1 MNVRRYQAKNMQDAM
16 RQVREQQG
24 PDAVIL
30 SSRRVDGVLEVVA
43 ATEAPTEPVA
53 PVRPS
58 VSRATRPASADSDL
72 AAMRRELRD
81 LRALLAQQ
89 QALSERDQWAVR
101 HPLAA
106 GIAERLVE
114 CGFDDTLARSL
125 IGGLQEDQTHEDAWS
140 RLRTRLAAS
149 VATVQPSV
157 LERGGVLALVGP
169 TGAGKTTTLSRLA
182 LHRIRRLGPDS
193 VTLVTFDR
201 QRIGAHKQ
209 LQAFGQMAGV
219 PVILLENERDLIAL
233 ANRSAS
239 DHLILV
245 DTEGRSARDAA
256 ERKLFAQIRHLVE
269 IETWLV
275 IPATHQAGV
284 LRQVLKA
291 FQSCEPTALV
301 LTKID
306 EAERLGEI
314 LSVLLEQHLGL
325 VFQSDGQRIE
335 EDFHKADTAHLTR
348 LALGEPSPRFQARV
362 EIETPNVGSE
372 RNWFA
377 TRDIPALAP
386 CEPLSRLSTPKTP
399 SLSTRTPSAPSAVTR
414 DSLLLESVIP
424 FRKSVHAAY

>member
-1 MNVRRYQAKNMQDAM
+1 MNVRRYQARSMQDAM

-30 SSRRVDGVLEVVA
+30 SSRRVDGMLEIVA
-43 ATEAPTEPVA
+43 ATEAPAEQVA

-58 VSRATRPASADSDL
+58 TSRSARPTVADPDL

-89 QALSERDQWAVR
+89 QVLSERDQWAVR

-106 GIAERLVE
+106 SITERLVE
-114 CGFDDTLARSL
+114 CGFEDTLARSL
-125 IGGLQEDQTHEDAWS
+125 IGGLQEDQAPEEAWS
-140 RLRTRLAAS
+140 RLRTRLSAS
-149 VATVQPSV
+149 IATVQPSV

-182 LHRIRRLGPDS
+182 LHRIRRLGADS
-193 VTLVTFDR
+193 VTLVTLDR

-219 PVILLENERDLIAL
+219 PVILLESERDLVGL
-233 ANRSAS
+233 ASRAAS
-239 DHLILV
+239 GHLILV

-256 ERKLFAQIRHLVE
+256 ERKLFAQIRHLIDV
-269 IETWLV
+269 ETWLV

-284 LRQVLKA
+284 LRQVLRA
-291 FQSCEPTALV
+291 FQSCEPSALV

-306 EAERLGEI
+306 ESERLGEI

-335 EDFHKADTAHLTR
+335 EDFHKADTAHLMR
-348 LALGEPSPRFQARV
+348 LALGEPSPPRLQPRV
-362 EIETPNVGSE
+362 EVENTWFAPREEAPVARSELSLRTSTPNL
-372 RNWFA
+372 RTA
-377 TRDIPALAP
+377 PA
-386 CEPLSRLSTPKTP
+386 SS
-399 SLSTRTPSAPSAVTR
+399 VMTR
-414 DSLLLESVIP
+414 DSLVLESVVP

>member
-43 ATEAPTEPVA
+43 AMEVPTEPSA
-53 PVRPS
+53 PARPS
-58 VSRATRPASADSDL
+58 VSRSMRTAAADSDL

-106 GIAERLVE
+106 GIIERLVE
-114 CGFDDTLARSL
+114 CGFDESLARSL
-125 IGGLQEDQTHEDAWS
+125 IGGLQEDQTSEEAWS

-149 VATVQPSV
+149 VASVQPSV

-219 PVILLENERDLIAL
+219 PVILLENERDLLNL
-233 ANRSAS
+233 ANRSAP

-291 FQSCEPTALV
+291 FQSCEPSALV

-348 LALGEPSPRFQARV
+348 LALGEPSPRLQPRA
-362 EIETPNVGSE
+362 EIETAPARIENP
-372 RNWFA
+372 WFA
-377 TRDIPALAP
+377 PRDESAPARS
-386 CEPLSRLSTPKTP
+386 EPYSRPSTPKTP
-399 SLSTRTPSAPSAVTR
+399 TPWTAPAQGVMTR
-414 DSLLLESVIP
+414 DSLVLESVVP

>member
-43 ATEAPTEPVA
+43 ATEAPSEQAA
-53 PVRPS
+53 PARPS
-58 VSRATRPASADSDL
+58 ASRSTRPAAVDSDL

-81 LRALLAQQ
+81 LRSLLAQQ
-89 QALSERDQWAVR
+89 QVLSERDQWAVR

-114 CGFDDTLARSL
+114 CGFGDTLARSL
-125 IGGLQEDQTHEDAWS
+125 IGGLQEDQASEEAWS
-140 RLRTRLAAS
+140 RLRTRLSAS
-149 VATVQPSV
+149 IATVQPSV

-182 LHRIRRLGPDS
+182 LHRIRRLGADS
-193 VTLVTFDR
+193 VTLVTLDR

-219 PVILLENERDLIAL
+219 PVILLESERDLIGL
-233 ANRSAS
+233 ASRAAS
-239 DHLILV
+239 GHLILV

-256 ERKLFAQIRHLVE
+256 ERKLFAQIRHLID

-284 LRQVLKA
+284 LRQVLQA
-291 FQSCEPTALV
+291 FQSCEPSALV

-306 EAERLGEI
+306 ESERLGEI

-335 EDFHKADTAHLTR
+335 EDFHKADTLHLTR
-348 LALGEPSPRFQARV
+348 LALGESSPRLQPRA
-362 EIETPNVGSE
+362 ESEPPSATIENPWFTP
-372 RNWFA
+372 
-377 TRDIPALAP
+377 RDTAALAQ
-386 CEPLSRLSTPKTP
+386 CEPLPRLSTSNP
-399 SLSTRTPSAPSAVTR
+399 SVRTAPAPSALTR
-414 DSLLLESVIP
+414 DSLVLESVIP

>member
-43 ATEAPTEPVA
+43 ATEAPAEQSA
-53 PVRPS
+53 PARPS
-58 VSRATRPASADSDL
+58 VSRAARPAAADSDL

-106 GIAERLVE
+106 GIIERLVD

-125 IGGLQEDQTHEDAWS
+125 IGGLQEDQTSEHAWS

-157 LERGGVLALVGP
+157 LERGGILALVGP

-182 LHRIRRLGPDS
+182 LHRIRRLGADS
-193 VTLVTFDR
+193 ITLVTLDR

-219 PVILLENERDLIAL
+219 PVILLENERDLIGL
-233 ANRSAS
+233 ANRSAN

-291 FQSCEPTALV
+291 FQSCEPSALV

-306 EAERLGEI
+306 ESERLGEI

-335 EDFHKADTAHLTR
+335 EDFHKADTAYLTR
-348 LALGEPSPRFQARV
+348 LALGEPSPRLQPRTESEQVGATIESPWFRSRDAAELAR
-362 EIETPNVGSE
+362 
-372 RNWFA
+372 
-377 TRDIPALAP
+377 
-386 CEPLSRLSTPKTP
+386 CEPLPRLSTPNP
-399 SLSTRTPSAPSAVTR
+399 STRPAPAPSVMTR
-414 DSLLLESVIP
+414 DSLVLESVIP

>member
-43 ATEAPTEPVA
+43 ATEAPAEQSA
-53 PVRPS
+53 PARPS
-58 VSRATRPASADSDL
+58 ASRSTRPAAADPDL

-81 LRALLAQQ
+81 LRSLLAQQ

-114 CGFDDTLARSL
+114 CGFDDGLARSL
-125 IGGLQEDQTHEDAWS
+125 IGGLQEDQTHEEAWS

-182 LHRIRRLGPDS
+182 LHRIRRMGPDS
-193 VTLVTFDR
+193 VTLVTLDR

-219 PVILLENERDLIAL
+219 PVILLESERDLVGL
-233 ANRSAS
+233 ASRAVGG
-239 DHLILV
+239 HLILV

-256 ERKLFAQIRHLVE
+256 ERKLFAQVRHLIDV
-269 IETWLV
+269 ETWLV

-291 FQSCEPTALV
+291 FQSCEPSALV

-306 EAERLGEI
+306 ESERLGEI

-335 EDFHKADTAHLTR
+335 EDFHKADTLHLTR
-348 LALGEPSPRFQARV
+348 LALGESIPRLQSRAESEPPSAAIENPWFTPRDAAVLAR
-362 EIETPNVGSE
+362 
-372 RNWFA
+372 
-377 TRDIPALAP
+377 
-386 CEPLSRLSTPKTP
+386 CEPLPRLSTPKTP
-399 SLSTRTPSAPSAVTR
+399 NPSARTAPAPSAMTR
-414 DSLLLESVIP
+414 DSLVLESVIP